1 MGYASKKSFKGSSL
15 LLIICRFLLN
25 ASVKAGCKRI
35 KGFEEGLSYSMLISI
50 PGFPEAKRLRSKRV

>member
-1 MGYASKKSFKGSSL
+1 
-15 LLIICRFLLN
+15 
-25 ASVKAGCKRI
+25 VKAGCKRI